1 MVRLPLKW
9 HFDPTMALGK
19 SHQVALNRSLQLE
32 RRYQRNP
39 DKWIRYRG
47 GIEEYFELG
56 KITPA
61 VSSERSTVITSTK
74 SCRVESCVH
83 PHNAVY
89 KEDNLTTEQRIVFDA
104 STKTSNGRS
113 LNDPQNPLYKMI
125 SLQCC

>member
-89 KEDNLTTEQRIVFDA
+89 KEDNLTTRSRFSQRYANSGVSRRERSPQYGCFFDLSSRA
-104 STKTSNGRS
+104 S
-113 LNDPQNPLYKMI
+113 
-125 SLQCC
+125 